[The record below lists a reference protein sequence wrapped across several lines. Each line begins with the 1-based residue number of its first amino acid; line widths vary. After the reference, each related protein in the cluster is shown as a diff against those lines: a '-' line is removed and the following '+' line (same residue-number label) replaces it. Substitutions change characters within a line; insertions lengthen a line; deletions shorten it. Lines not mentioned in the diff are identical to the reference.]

1 MLDELQRVQ
10 IALHDMLSQPDLKK
24 INISKLCIEAG
35 ISRRTFYLRYGKI
48 NNRKLQFQIE
58 HF

>member
-10 IALHDMLSQPDLKK
+10 IALHDMLSQTNIKK

-35 ISRRTFYLRYGKI
+35 IRRRTFI
-48 NNRKLQFQIE
+48 
-58 HF
+58 